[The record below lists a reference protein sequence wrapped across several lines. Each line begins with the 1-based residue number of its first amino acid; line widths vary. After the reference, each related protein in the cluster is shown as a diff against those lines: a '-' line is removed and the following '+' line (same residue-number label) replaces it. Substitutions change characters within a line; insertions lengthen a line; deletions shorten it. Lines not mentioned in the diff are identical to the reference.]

1 VINLYR
7 AAFGDR
13 PDMVITSV
21 PADPRGRWLAAVTLG
36 GQGRYAAAATLL
48 RPVITGPDPIL
59 GALAAA
65 TFAAHRRQLGGH
77 AAARQLDR
85 LAYGRLAGHG
95 APCAWSDVLL
105 GLAAD
110 ALGLGRIAEARRF
123 AQRAR
128 ELGDA
133 GWRGAIRLGWV
144 SAEVEL
150 GAGRPEV
157 AVPHAEEA
165 AERAAGAGS
174 TRHQVKSGLVLG
186 AALTVRGR
194 DADRV
199 RARQLLD
206 TVRGRASRLGLLS
219 LLWPCRLLLA
229 ELEPANTHTHHRA
242 AAYAMHGVLC
252 RADPDGRRI
261 ARVSP
266 WVPDLAGL
274 TG

>member
-13 PDMVITSV
+13 PDTVITTV
-21 PADPRGRWLAAVTLG
+21 PAGPEDRWLAAVTLG

-48 RPVITGPDPIL
+48 RPVITGAEPVL

-65 TFAAHRRQLGGH
+65 TLAAHRRQLGGH
-77 AAARQLDR
+77 AAARDLDR
-85 LAYGRLAGHG
+85 LAYRRLAGHD
-95 APCAWSDVLL
+95 APHAWSDVLL

-110 ALGLGRIAEARRF
+110 ALGLGRIPEARRF
-123 AQRAR
+123 AHRAQQ
-128 ELGDA
+128 LGDT

-144 SAEVEL
+144 SAEIEL
-150 GAGRPEV
+150 GAGRPEH
-157 AVPHAEEA
+157 AVPHAEQA
-165 AERAAGAGS
+165 AERAANAGS
-174 TRHQVKSGLVLG
+174 ARHQVKSGLVLG
-186 AALTVRGR
+186 AALAVRGL
-194 DADRV
+194 DADRA

-206 TVRGRASRLGLLS
+206 TVRRRASRLGLLS

-229 ELEPANTHTHHRA
+229 GLEPANAHTHHRA
-242 AAYAMHGVLC
+242 AAYAVHGVLC

-261 ARVSP
+261 ARASP